1 MRSRSGRLFSSSRGS
16 PRANRVPRSYH
27 QDLQANPI
35 FEISGRQGLDP
46 PSRPGAKGGPV
57 GIAKEMRD
65 Q

>member
-1 MRSRSGRLFSSSRGS
+1 MPG
-16 PRANRVPRSYH
+16 SYH

-57 GIAKEMRD
+57 RIAKEMRGK
-65 Q
+65 